1 MGSIHG
7 GTLAV
12 LHGYISWFYKVSII
26 KVVPSI
32 EGEPPK
38 PTNMEVL
45 IEGEH
50 GKDNVDIFQL
60 IKSVRTIALDGM
72 ENGTS

>member
-1 MGSIHG
+1 M
-7 GTLAV
+7 
-12 LHGYISWFYKVSII
+12 
-26 KVVPSI
+26 PSI